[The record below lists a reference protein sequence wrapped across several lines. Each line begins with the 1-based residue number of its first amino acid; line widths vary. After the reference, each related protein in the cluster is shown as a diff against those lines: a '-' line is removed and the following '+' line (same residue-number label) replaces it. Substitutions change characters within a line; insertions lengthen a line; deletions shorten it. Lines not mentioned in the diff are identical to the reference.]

1 MRQLSTNKRP
11 YKQSSR
17 FADRLTAGRNRPPAA
32 PDERRALRRRFH
44 ISVVGFSVLVAAS
57 PWTLAQDKKSTPKES
72 PSSTVKHR
80 NARPALSG
88 DGSVVVFQSTSQNIV
103 PGDATGT
110 RHIYAFERET
120 KKITRVSVDDS
131 GKPGNKQSFG
141 ASISADGRFVVF
153 TSDANNL
160 VPGDTA
166 GNQDVF
172 LRDREAGTV
181 IRISVSSTGEQ
192 ANRDCRDAVI
202 SANGRIIAFTSSAS
216 NLDEN
221 NMNNSADIFVYD
233 RVSKFMRRITM
244 TPDGFEADH
253 GSGEPSISSD
263 GRYVAFYSHATNLLP
278 IDTNR
283 SPDIYVFDL
292 FTGTTELVSVASNRM
307 IGNRDSRRP
316 SISGDGMVV
325 VFESWASNLTAD
337 DKNDVPDIILRD
349 RQSKRTIC
357 ISNAPDGKP
366 GNDDSRDPRISD
378 DGNIIIY
385 TSYASNLVK
394 NDTNNLA
401 DVFVYNRKTRKTERV
416 NLSGKNE
423 QAGSRSGEGTLSA
436 NGEIVAFT
444 SKASNLIEG
453 DTNRSL
459 DIFLVD
465 RPAKKVSRISDP
477 KNKKK
482 SP

>member
-11 YKQSSR
+11 YNRASR
-17 FADRLTAGRNRPPAA
+17 LAGRLTADRNRPQAA
-32 PDERRALRRRFH
+32 TDKRRAVRRRFA
-44 ISVVGFSVLVAAS
+44 ISVVGLSVLVAAS
-57 PWTLAQDKKSTPKES
+57 PWTQAQDKKATPKKS
-72 PSSTVKHR
+72 PIPTVRHR
-80 NARPALSG
+80 NARPAISG
-88 DGSVVVFQSTSQNIV
+88 DGSVVVFQSTSQDIV

-110 RHIYAFERET
+110 RHIYAFERDT
-120 KKITRVSVDDS
+120 KKITRVSVNDS

-153 TSDANNL
+153 ISDANNL

-172 LRDREAGTV
+172 LRDRQAGTV
-181 IRISVSSTGEQ
+181 TRISVSNTGEP
-192 ANRDCRDAVI
+192 ANKDCRDAVI
-202 SANGRIIAFTSSAS
+202 SADGRIIAFASTAS
-216 NLDEN
+216 NLDDN

-233 RVSKFMRRITM
+233 RVSKFIRRITM

-263 GRYVAFYSHATNLLP
+263 GQFVAFYSHATNLLP

-283 SPDIYVFDL
+283 SPDIYVFDV
-292 FTGTTELVSVASNRM
+292 FTGKTELVSVASNRM

-316 SISGDGMVV
+316 SISGDGRFV
-325 VFESWASNLTAD
+325 VFESWASDLTTD
-337 DKNDVPDIILRD
+337 DKNDAPDIMLRD
-349 RQSKRTIC
+349 RQSKKTIR

-366 GNDDSRDPRISD
+366 GNDDSRDPRISN
-378 DGNIIIY
+378 DGNVIIY

-394 NDTNNLA
+394 NDTNNLPDIFLYDRA
-401 DVFVYNRKTRKTERV
+401 TRRTERV
-416 NLSGKNE
+416 NLSVKNE
-423 QAGSRSGEGTLSA
+423 QADSRSGEGTLSE
-436 NGEIVAFT
+436 NGEVVAFT

-453 DTNRSL
+453 DTNKSL